1 MFLQFSNLRSR
12 CNLLCQRNKIL
23 TFLKT
28 YRRFNQSHVLTFK
41 YTVNFYKCILMFGS
55 IKLAIN
61 SRINYD
67 TEENI
72 TLTIVFFQNRSF
84 LTDRRQKK
92 MKVLYPKQW
101 STCLAGSIVRAKNST
116 NYKGRGCYTKTAGHC
131 RFFFG

>member
-1 MFLQFSNLRSR
+1 
-12 CNLLCQRNKIL
+12 
-23 TFLKT
+23 
-28 YRRFNQSHVLTFK
+28 
-41 YTVNFYKCILMFGS
+41 MFGS

-101 STCLAGSIVRAKNST
+101 STCLAGSIVRT
-116 NYKGRGCYTKTAGHC
+116 PPTTKEEAATLKQQGTAGFSSVSYITTLGSVGQLSHTSF
-131 RFFFG
+131 RSLFL